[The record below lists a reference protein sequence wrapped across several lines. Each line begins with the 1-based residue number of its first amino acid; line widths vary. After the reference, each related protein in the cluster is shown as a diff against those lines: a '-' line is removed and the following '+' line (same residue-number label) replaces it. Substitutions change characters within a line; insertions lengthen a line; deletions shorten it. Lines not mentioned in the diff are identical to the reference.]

1 MLARKL
7 GHLRPNNEHPINAV
21 WARFSGVKQWD
32 SYEWRE
38 RFPDYANRCRTS
50 REWATNHLFG
60 RGWWVW
66 IIPLQGGDV
75 SAGIVYD
82 NRIFKLPEGAS
93 LGQRLHAHILS
104 NPVGREIFG
113 AARIIEGDVH
123 ALSMLPYHAEKV
135 CDQGWAA
142 VGDATGF
149 IDPLYSPGLDFC
161 SYTSYY
167 VADLLAR
174 SLAGEDVADRIRY
187 YNQQYPITY
196 RYWFESLYKDKYYY
210 MGDADLMS
218 AALLLDVSSYYI
230 GLVRAAYRDPALA
243 AGSPARR

>member
-1 MLARKL
+1 M
-7 GHLRPNNEHPINAV
+7 PC
-21 WARFSGVKQWD
+21 
-32 SYEWRE
+32 
-38 RFPDYANRCRTS
+38 RCC
-50 REWATNHLFG
+50 
-60 RGWWVW
+60 
-66 IIPLQGGDV
+66 
-75 SAGIVYD
+75 
-82 NRIFKLPEGAS
+82 
-93 LGQRLHAHILS
+93 HIT
-104 NPVGREIFG
+104 
-113 AARIIEGDVH
+113 
-123 ALSMLPYHAEKV
+123 AEKV
-135 CDQGWAA
+135 CDHGWAA

-187 YNQQYPITY
+187 YNRQYPITY

-230 GLVRAAYRDPALA
+230 GLGQSRLPRSRTMNFSICRSTASAAGFARAAMTFYNRRLVALA
-243 AGSPARR
+243 KRRWATGYYGRRNCRMARALRWICSGRSLRKQIWHGLAALVEM